1 MKWSYLRKYV
11 VPTLIAF
18 VWLLGPGARPAH
30 AYIDPG
36 TGSSL
41 FTSLGLLLGVMTTC
55 LAIGLTQARRCG
67 GWFLAKIAHRRRDER
82 DSPSKKLES

>member
-11 VPTLIAF
+11 IPILIAF
-18 VWLLGPGARPAH
+18 VWLLGPGARSAQ

-41 FTSLGLLLGVMTTC
+41 FTSLGLLLGVITTC
-55 LAIGLTQARRCG
+55 LAIGLTQVKRCG
-67 GWFLAKIAHRRRDER
+67 GWFLAKIANRRRVER
-82 DSPSKKLES
+82 DKPSKKLKS